1 MEPQNFIFFNY
12 LNFQKVR
19 KKFLDSKSLA
29 EVVEELFNLKL
40 VIKLWN
46 SIPFYNLIIPER
58 IWTNIFILAFDFK
71 TLFSNR
77 GVWIE
82 QVDKWLVFSY

>member
-1 MEPQNFIFFNY
+1 VFKLTSFNYEYHKLVSCLEMEPQNFIFFNY

-29 EVVEELFNLKL
+29 EVVEELFNLNL

-46 SIPFYNLIIPER
+46 STQFYNLIIPER
-58 IWTNIFILAFDFK
+58 I
-71 TLFSNR
+71 
-77 GVWIE
+77 
-82 QVDKWLVFSY
+82 